1 MEKRT
6 FLMYSEWQPLLEGM
20 SDEQAGQL
28 FKKIYTYQT
37 GKEYEI
43 QDALILGVFNMIKAK
58 FDADRK
64 LYDEKCEKN
73 RANGAKGGRP
83 KKQEKPK
90 ETERKP
96 KETERLEE
104 KPKAKKEEPKKNQ
117 YGEYQNVKLTEDEYK
132 RLNEKFG
139 EGKTAEAIK
148 ILDTYIESL
157 APAKK
162 KEYLKKN
169 HNLCMQ
175 NWVYGEVDKRKGQAK
190 PVQRNNSFNNFQQR
204 GYDFTA
210 LEKRLVEN
218 Y

>member
-28 FKKIYTYQT
+28 FKKIYAYQT
-37 GKEYEI
+37 GNEYEI

-64 LYDEKCEKN
+64 LYVEKCERNKL
-73 RANGAKGGRP
+73 NGAKGGRP
-83 KKQEKPK
+83 KKEEPKKTERLAEKPK
-90 ETERKP
+90 EP
-96 KETERLEE
+96 
-104 KPKAKKEEPKKNQ
+104 PKKEAPKKNE
-117 YGEYQNVKLTEDEYK
+117 YGEYHNVKLTEQEHAK
-132 RLNEKFG
+132 LSEKFG

-175 NWVYGEVDKRKGQAK
+175 NWVYGEVDKRKGQTK
-190 PVQRNNSFNNFQQR
+190 PQAPKNSFNNFQQR
-204 GYDFTA
+204 GYDFSA
-210 LEKRLVEN
+210 LERQLVEN

>member
-28 FKKIYTYQT
+28 FKKIYAYQT
-37 GKEYEI
+37 GNEYEI

-64 LYDEKCEKN
+64 LYVEKCERNKL
-73 RANGAKGGRP
+73 NGAKGGRP

-90 ETERKP
+90 ETERLTEKP
-96 KETERLEE
+96 KE
-104 KPKAKKEEPKKNQ
+104 PPKKETPKKNE
-117 YGEYQNVKLTEDEYK
+117 YGEYHNVKLTEQEHTK
-132 RLNEKFG
+132 LSEKFG

-175 NWVYGEVDKRKGQAK
+175 NWVYGEVDKRKGQTK
-190 PVQRNNSFNNFQQR
+190 PQAPKNSFNNFQQR
-204 GYDFTA
+204 GYDFSA
-210 LEKRLVEN
+210 LERQLVEN

>member
-28 FKKIYTYQT
+28 FKKIYAYQT
-37 GKEYEI
+37 GNEYEI

-64 LYDEKCEKN
+64 LYVEKCERNKL
-73 RANGAKGGRP
+73 NGAKGGRP

-90 ETERKP
+90 ETER
-96 KETERLEE
+96 LEE
-104 KPKAKKEEPKKNQ
+104 KPKKTEPKKNE
-117 YGEYQNVKLTEDEYK
+117 YGEYRNVKLTEQEHAK
-132 RLNEKFG
+132 LSEKFG
-139 EGKTAEAIK
+139 EGKTTEAIK

-175 NWVYGEVDKRKGQAK
+175 NWVYGEVDKRKGQGK
-190 PVQRNNSFNNFQQR
+190 PQAPKNSFNNFQQR
-204 GYDFTA
+204 GYDFSA
-210 LEKRLVEN
+210 LERQLVEN

>member
-6 FLMYSEWQPLLEGM
+6 FLMYSEWHPLLEGM

-28 FKKIYTYQT
+28 FKKIYAYQT

-104 KPKAKKEEPKKNQ
+104 KPKAKKEEPKKNS
-117 YGEYQNVKLTEDEYK
+117 YGEYQNVKLTDEEYK
-132 RLNEKFG
+132 RLNTKFG
-139 EGKTAEAIK
+139 EGNTAEAIR
-148 ILDTYIESL
+148 ILDTYIGSL
-157 APAKK
+157 SPAKK
-162 KEYLKKN
+162 KEYLKKD

-175 NWVYGEVDKRKGQAK
+175 NWVYGEVDKRKGQTK
-190 PVQRNNSFNNFQQR
+190 PQAPKNSFNNFQQR
-204 GYDFTA
+204 GYDFSA
-210 LEKRLVEN
+210 LERQLVEN

>member
-28 FKKIYTYQT
+28 FKKIYAYQT

-90 ETERKP
+90 
-96 KETERLEE
+96 
-104 KPKAKKEEPKKNQ
+104 AKKEEPKKSQ

-190 PVQRNNSFNNFQQR
+190 PVQRNNNFNNFQQR
-204 GYDFTA
+204 GYDFAA

>member
-6 FLMYSEWQPLLEGM
+6 FLMYGEWQPLLEGM

-28 FKKIYTYQT
+28 FKKIYAYQT

-83 KKQEKPK
+83 KKQEKA
-90 ETERKP
+90 

-104 KPKAKKEEPKKNQ
+104 KPKAKKEEPKKNE
-117 YGEYQNVKLTEDEYK
+117 YGEFHNVRLTEEEYK
-132 RLNEKFG
+132 RLNAKFG
-139 EGKTAEAIK
+139 EGDTAEAIK
-148 ILDTYIESL
+148 ILDTYIGSL
-157 APAKK
+157 SPAKK
-162 KEYLKKN
+162 KEYLKKD

-175 NWVYGEVDKRKGQAK
+175 HWVYGEVDKRKGQAK
-190 PVQRNNSFNNFQQR
+190 PQAPKNNFNNFQQR
-204 GYDFTA
+204 GYNFA
-210 LEKRLVEN
+210 ELERQLVEN

>member
-28 FKKIYTYQT
+28 FKKIYAYQT
-37 GKEYEI
+37 GNEYEI

-64 LYDEKCEKN
+64 LYVEKCERNKL
-73 RANGAKGGRP
+73 NGAKGGRP

-90 ETERKP
+90 ETERLAEKP
-96 KETERLEE
+96 KE
-104 KPKAKKEEPKKNQ
+104 PPKKEAPKKNE
-117 YGEYQNVKLTEDEYK
+117 YGEYHNVRLTEQEHAK
-132 RLNEKFG
+132 LSEKFG

-175 NWVYGEVDKRKGQAK
+175 NWVYGEVDKRKGQTK
-190 PVQRNNSFNNFQQR
+190 PQAPKNSFNNFQQR
-204 GYDFTA
+204 GYDFSA
-210 LEKRLVEN
+210 LERQLVEN

>member
-28 FKKIYTYQT
+28 FKKIYAYQT
-37 GKEYEI
+37 GNEYEI

-64 LYDEKCEKN
+64 LYVEKCERNKL
-73 RANGAKGGRP
+73 NGAKGGRP

-90 ETERKP
+90 ETERLAEKP
-96 KETERLEE
+96 KE
-104 KPKAKKEEPKKNQ
+104 PPKKEAPKKNE
-117 YGEYQNVKLTEDEYK
+117 YGEYHNVRLTEQEHAK
-132 RLNEKFG
+132 LSEKFG
-139 EGKTAEAIK
+139 EEKTAEAIK

-157 APAKK
+157 APAQK

-175 NWVYGEVDKRKGQAK
+175 NWVYGEVDKRKGQTK
-190 PVQRNNSFNNFQQR
+190 PQAPKNSFNNFQQR
-204 GYDFTA
+204 GYDFSA
-210 LEKRLVEN
+210 LERQLVEN

>member
-28 FKKIYTYQT
+28 FKKIYAYQT

-73 RANGAKGGRP
+73 RLNGAKGGRP
-83 KKQEKPK
+83 KKEEPK
-90 ETERKP
+90 K
-96 KETERLEE
+96 TERLAE
-104 KPKAKKEEPKKNQ
+104 KPKAKKEESKKSQ
-117 YGEYQNVKLTEDEYK
+117 YGEYQNVRLTEEEYK
-132 RLNEKFG
+132 RLNEKNG
-139 EGKTAEAIK
+139 EGRTAEAIK

-157 APAKK
+157 APTKK

-190 PVQRNNSFNNFQQR
+190 PVQKNNNFNNFQQR
-204 GYDFTA
+204 GYDFAA
-210 LEKRLVEN
+210 LERKLVEN

>member
-28 FKKIYTYQT
+28 FKKIYAYQT
-37 GKEYEI
+37 GNEYEI

-64 LYDEKCEKN
+64 LYVEKCERNKL
-73 RANGAKGGRP
+73 NGAKGGRP
-83 KKQEKPK
+83 KKQG
-90 ETERKP
+90 KP

-104 KPKAKKEEPKKNQ
+104 KPKEPPKKEAPKKQ
-117 YGEYQNVKLTEDEYK
+117 EYGEYHNVRLTEQEHAK
-132 RLNEKFG
+132 LSEKFG

-190 PVQRNNSFNNFQQR
+190 PQAPKNSFNNFQQR
-204 GYDFTA
+204 GYDFAA
-210 LEKRLVEN
+210 LERQLVEN